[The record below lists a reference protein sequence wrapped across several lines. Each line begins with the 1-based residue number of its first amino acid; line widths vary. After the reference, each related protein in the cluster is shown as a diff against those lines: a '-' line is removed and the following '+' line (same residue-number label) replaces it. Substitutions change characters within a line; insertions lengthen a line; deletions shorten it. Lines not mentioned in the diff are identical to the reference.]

1 MTKRGIHRANRGFL
15 ARSNRPMSMVSMGCK
30 NKKRG
35 GFFQYALTGAAPG
48 FRRRDSGAL
57 SSLGNEGT
65 VWSASTEANGAEGW
79 RLTFLT
85 TSMNPQSA
93 HSCAFG
99 FLLRCLSE

>member
-1 MTKRGIHRANRGFL
+1 MSVGFCSRRSRRFLL
-15 ARSNRPMSMVSMGCK
+15 ARP
-30 NKKRG
+30 
-35 GFFQYALTGAAPG
+35 APG
-48 FRRRDSGAL
+48 CRRRDSGAL